1 MTMLL
6 CASKFRPRQ
15 DARRPQ
21 RRLSLVCES
30 DTMKRVFALLFVLL
44 IFVSAGT
51 PLLHRGTPIIETVPI
66 ETSHLIA
73 DTDLVVDIE
82 IFNFGQSFND
92 DDFRF
97 IVKNYTYEIAQAN
110 VTLYFENSSFYRTA
124 LTEGGS
130 GSAIFYDLPQ
140 DTYIWNVT
148 LEHAIGDFDPNMF
161 ENGTMVSDG
170 PDAFPTIEIGNLDWD
185 NDDDDFNATVI
196 DISGNPGE
204 GLNVSIHHR
213 DNNSIWSQIVLGSDG
228 LAEFLDIPIGNFTW
242 KITVVSG
249 AYANY
254 TIDAGNFT
262 TDGTTIEVHQ
272 TIGPFAGDPDFY
284 DLEVFTY
291 FETSVAAFQGALVNV
306 TYKNGTVI
314 ATQTTPANG
323 TVRFLDL
330 PIAFINWTVT
340 QNGETIGPGGYHENL
355 TTANTDIRVPVITS
369 PGNQT
374 FLFEAENITVTWI
387 VEDQY
392 PDEIQMKVDGVVVEY
407 FDWINT
413 TEYTYNFTGYDIGV
427 YDLVLVVMD
436 QNDNIAEDEIT
447 LTIHEID
454 MPVIVGP
461 ESVEYYFTETG
472 NTIQWNITDEYLNM
486 YTVYSGIEEIESG
499 DINPDEPFVVI
510 SVDGLPVG
518 IYEYMLSA
526 NDTSGNTA
534 THNVTVYVNGDDIA
548 PVITYSPS
556 DINYARGDAGL
567 VRNWTVT
574 DDFKDRYTITV
585 DGFVIIEEDW
595 TSETIEFDFSGLV
608 EGIHWIELTVYDIG
622 GNSASSAV
630 MVTVTPASTVVYM
643 VAAGLAVGAI
653 IVLVFVIWYL
663 RYR

>member
-1 MTMLL
+1 
-6 CASKFRPRQ
+6 
-15 DARRPQ
+15 
-21 RRLSLVCES
+21 
-30 DTMKRVFALLFVLL
+30 MKRVFALLIVLL
-44 IFVSAGT
+44 VFVSAGT
-51 PLLHRGTPIIETVPI
+51 PLLHRGTAIIETVPI
-66 ETSHLIA
+66 EISHLIA
-73 DTDLVVDIE
+73 DADLVVVNETI
-82 IFNFGQSFND
+82 NSGQSFND
-92 DDFRF
+92 DDFLF
-97 IVKNYTYEIAQAN
+97 YVYNYTYEIAQAN
-110 VTLYFENSSFYRTA
+110 VTLYFENSSVYETA

-130 GSAIFYDLPQ
+130 GMAIFYNVPQ
-140 DTYIWNVT
+140 GLYIWNVT
-148 LEHAIGDFDPNMF
+148 LEQAIGGFDPDLF
-161 ENGTMVSDG
+161 VTGTMVSDG
-170 PDAFPTIEIGNLDWD
+170 PDAYPTIEIGNLDWD

-196 DISGNPGE
+196 DIDGNPGE

-228 LAEFLDIPIGNFTW
+228 LAEFLNIPIGNFTW

-249 AYANY
+249 DYANY
-254 TIDAGNFT
+254 VIDAGNFT
-262 TDGTTIEVHQ
+262 TDGTAVEVHQ
-272 TIGPFAGDPDFY
+272 TIGPFAGNPDFY

-355 TTANTDIRVPVITS
+355 TTASTDIRVPVITS

-374 FLFEAENITVTWI
+374 FLFEAENITVMWM

-392 PDEIQMKVDGVVVEY
+392 PDEIQMKVDGVVVES

-454 MPVIVGP
+454 IPVIVGP

-510 SVDGLPVG
+510 NVDGLSVG
-518 IYEYMLSA
+518 VYKYMLSA

-534 THNVTVYVNGDDIA
+534 IHNVTVHVNGDDIV
-548 PVITYSPS
+548 PVIVYAP
-556 DINYARGDAGL
+556 DDMVYARGDGRL
-567 VRNWTVT
+567 VRSWTVT
-574 DDFKDRYTITV
+574 DNFKSRYTIVV
-585 DGFVIIEEDW
+585 DGFVRVDEDW
-595 TSETIEFDFSGLV
+595 TSETIDFDFAGLS
-608 EGIHWIELTVYDIG
+608 EGVHWVELTVYDLG

-630 MVTVTPASTVVYM
+630 MVTVTPATTVVYLAM
-643 VAAGLAVGAI
+643 AGLAVGAI
-653 IVLVFVIWYL
+653 IVFVFVIWYL

>member
-1 MTMLL
+1 
-6 CASKFRPRQ
+6 
-15 DARRPQ
+15 
-21 RRLSLVCES
+21 
-30 DTMKRVFALLFVLL
+30 MKRVFALLFVLL
-44 IFVSAGT
+44 IFVSTGT
-51 PLLHRGTPIIETVPI
+51 TMLHKGTAIIETGSI
-66 ETSHLIA
+66 ETPHLIA
-73 DTDLVVDIE
+73 ATNLVVDTE
-82 IFNFGQSFND
+82 IFNYGQLFND

-97 IVKNYTYEIAQAN
+97 SVKNDTYEIANAT
-110 VTLYFENSSFYRTA
+110 VTLYNSSHAYYDSIA
-124 LTEGGS
+124 TEGGS
-130 GSAIFYDLPQ
+130 GSAIFYNLPQ

-148 LEHAIGDFDPNMF
+148 LEYAIGDFDVNLF
-161 ENGTMVSDG
+161 KNGTMVSDG
-170 PDAFPTIEIGNLDWD
+170 PDAYPTIEIGNLDWD

-196 DISGNPGE
+196 DIDRNPGE
-204 GLNVSIHHR
+204 GLNVSIHHQ

-228 LAEFLDIPIGNFTW
+228 LAEFLDIPAGNFTW

-249 AYANY
+249 DYANY
-254 TIDAGNFT
+254 VIDAENFT

-272 TIGPFAGDPDFY
+272 TIGPFAGDPGFY

-291 FETSVAAFQGALVNV
+291 FETSVAAFQGALVNI

-355 TTANTDIRVPVITS
+355 TTASTDIRVPVITS

-374 FLFEAENITVTWI
+374 FLFEAENITITWI
-387 VEDQY
+387 VEDEY
-392 PDEIQMKVDGVVVEY
+392 PDDIQMKVDGVVVEY

-427 YDLVLVVMD
+427 YDLVLIVMD
-436 QNDNIAEDEIT
+436 QNDNIEEDEIT
-447 LTIHEID
+447 LTIHEVD
-454 MPVIVGP
+454 VPVVVGP

-486 YTVYSGIEEIESG
+486 YTVHSGIEEIESG

-510 SVDGLPVG
+510 NVDGLPVG

-534 THNVTVYVNGDDIA
+534 THNVTVHVNGDDIV
-548 PVITYSPS
+548 PVIVYAP
-556 DINYARGDAGL
+556 DDVVYARGDGGL
-567 VRNWTVT
+567 VRTWTVT
-574 DDFKDRYTITV
+574 DDFKSRYTIVV
-585 DGFVIIEEDW
+585 DGFVKIDKDW
-595 TSETIEFDFSGLV
+595 TSETIDFDFAGLD
-608 EGIHWIELTVYDIG
+608 EGIHWVELTVYDIG

-630 MVTVTPASTVVYM
+630 MVTVTPATTVVYLAM
-643 VAAGLAVGAI
+643 AGLAVGAI
-653 IVLVFVIWYL
+653 IVFVFVIWYL